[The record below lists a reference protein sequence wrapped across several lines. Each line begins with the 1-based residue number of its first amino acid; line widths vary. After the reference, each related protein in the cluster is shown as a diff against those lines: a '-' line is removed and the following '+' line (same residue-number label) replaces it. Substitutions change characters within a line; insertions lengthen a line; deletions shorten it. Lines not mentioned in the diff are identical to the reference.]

1 MLDFLLL
8 TPELIVAGSGLL
20 LLVAGAFLKNTSIRY
35 FAIAGFALM
44 LATLYA
50 LGEQWGTTTTFFGG
64 LLELNNFVVLA
75 KIIIVL
81 GTLLV
86 MLLLHGATFSESWIT
101 FETVALIL
109 FSTVGMMLMVSAN
122 HLLSFYVALELM
134 SLSLYI
140 LAANNR
146 DNVLSAEAGVKY
158 FVLGALASGFFLFG
172 CSLVYGFSGT
182 IDFTKLA
189 ALYSHGHVLS
199 VGALL
204 GVILIL
210 VALFFKMSAVP
221 FHMWTPDVY
230 QGAPTLVT
238 AFFASAPKVAALAI
252 TARFLMEPLAG
263 LVVQWQQITIAASV
277 GSMVVGAIAALRQT
291 NIKRLLAYSSIGH
304 VGYLLLGI
312 SSGSLAGAQSVLIY
326 LLVYIVMTAGMFGA
340 VLQLKRAGKLVEA
353 LDDLK
358 GLASRQPVMAAVISL
373 FMLSM
378 AGIPPFAGFF
388 AKFYVFLAIMEKGFY
403 WLAVVGVLSSVV
415 AAFYYLKI
423 IKLMYFDEV
432 KEPLDAFEIPFGHK
446 LVIGASAIV
455 TLLLFLCPTPLIQ
468 IAREAARSITQ

>member
-1 MLDFLLL
+1 MMDFLLL
-8 TPELIVAGSGLL
+8 MPELFVAGSGLL
-20 LLVAGAFLKNTSIRY
+20 LLVAGAFFKQSPVHY
-35 FAIAGFALM
+35 FAIAGFGIM

-50 LGEQWGTTTTFFGG
+50 LAQQWGSMSVMFGG
-64 LLELNNFVVLA
+64 LLESNNFIVLS

-86 MLLLHGATFSESWIT
+86 MLMVHGAGFTQNWIT
-101 FETVALIL
+101 FETVALML
-109 FSTVGMMLMVSAN
+109 FSTLGMMLMVSAN
-122 HLLSFYVALELM
+122 HLLAFYVALELM

-140 LAANNR
+140 LAASNR
-146 DNVLSAEAGVKY
+146 DNILSAEAGTKY
-158 FVLGALASGFFLFG
+158 FVLGALASGLFLFG

-182 IDFTKLA
+182 ADFAKLA
-189 ALYSHGHVLS
+189 ILYAHHTLPI
-199 VGALL
+199 GALL

-230 QGAPTLVT
+230 QGAPTVIT

-252 TARFLMEPLAG
+252 TARFLMAPLGG

-277 GSMVVGAIAALRQT
+277 ASMVVGAIAALRQS

-312 SSGSLAGAQSVLIY
+312 SSDSFAGMQAVLVY
-326 LLVYIVMTAGMFGA
+326 LLIYIVMTAGMFTA
-340 VLQLKRAGKLVEA
+340 VLQLNKKGLPAESLE
-353 LDDLK
+353 DFK
-358 GLASRQPVMAAVISL
+358 GLASQSPMLAAIISL

-403 WLAVVGVLSSVV
+403 WLAVVGVLSSVI

-423 IKLMYFDEV
+423 IKLMYFDEAKV
-432 KEPLDAFEIPFGHK
+432 SLDVIKIKFAHK
-446 LVIGASAIV
+446 LVLKFTALF
-455 TLLLFLCPTPLIQ
+455 TLLFFLYPTPVIDLSR
-468 IAREAARSITQ
+468 AAARSIIP